1 MTILQTKKGV
11 YEVRWHA
18 RGGQG
23 AVTASRFLAAAALRE
38 DKYFQGFPEFGS
50 ERMGAPIQAFNRISS
65 EKIYVHE
72 QITEPDAVVVLD
84 PTLLGVVDVAA
95 GLGEGGVLVVNTA
108 ESPADI
114 RNKLNLKPGVK
125 AFTIDATRIATECIG
140 RPITNTAM
148 VGALVRVTG
157 LVDFANVRAELEA
170 SFAGKFRASV
180 VQGNLKA
187 LDRAYEE
194 VKGL

>member
-1 MTILQTKKGV
+1 MPDSEV
-11 YEVRWHA
+11 FEVRWHA

-38 DKYFQGFPEFGS
+38 DKYFQGFPEFGT
-50 ERMGAPIQAFNRISS
+50 EREGAPIQAFNRISPS
-65 EKIYVHE
+65 RIYWHE
-72 QITEPDAVVVLD
+72 NVTQPDAVVVLD
-84 PTLLGVVDVAA
+84 PTLLDVVDVDA
-95 GLGEGGVLVVNTA
+95 GLKDGGVLIVNSEEA
-108 ESPADI
+108 PEVI
-114 RNKLNLKPGVK
+114 RARVGVK
-125 AFTIDATRIATECIG
+125 AEVNVYTLDATKIATECIG

-157 LVDFANVRAELEA
+157 LVAFRNVRDELE
-170 SFAGKFRASV
+170 SMFSGRYRASV

-194 VKGL
+194 VKGHGNS